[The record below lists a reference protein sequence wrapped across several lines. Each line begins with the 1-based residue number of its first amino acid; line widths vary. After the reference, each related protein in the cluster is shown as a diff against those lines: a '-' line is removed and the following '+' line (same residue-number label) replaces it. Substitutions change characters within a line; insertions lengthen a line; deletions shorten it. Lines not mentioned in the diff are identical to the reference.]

1 MSNSATPWI
10 APCQASLSF
19 TVFPT
24 LLKLMSIE
32 SGMLSNH
39 LILCPL
45 FSSCPESFPASRSF
59 PKSRL
64 FASGGQSIGASVSV
78 IPINIQGWFP
88 LGLTGLISVLCE
100 GLSRVSS
107 NTTKSV
113 LSDNYFASRVPLK
126 HWQCHSILLI
136 SDVAVEILSVSD
148 YCFFFEDVSSLVDVK
163 IISLFLCVISPWYV
177 QVWVHFYLP
186 VHGWG
191 SVFDCFWRTLG
202 CYFLEH
208 WLHPLQSLTLIG
220 CTVDP
225 LICLL
230 CSVLYILFISLS
242 LSAAYWAFYP
252 ALLQLINS
260 SFSWFTLLFN
270 HLFTWFQCMFFYLNV
285 FLIGG

>member
-39 LILCPL
+39 LILCPP

-126 HWQCHSILLI
+126 H
-136 SDVAVEILSVSD
+136 
-148 YCFFFEDVSSLVDVK
+148 
-163 IISLFLCVISPWYV
+163 
-177 QVWVHFYLP
+177 
-186 VHGWG
+186 
-191 SVFDCFWRTLG
+191 
-202 CYFLEH
+202 
-208 WLHPLQSLTLIG
+208 
-220 CTVDP
+220 
-225 LICLL
+225 
-230 CSVLYILFISLS
+230 
-242 LSAAYWAFYP
+242 
-252 ALLQLINS
+252 
-260 SFSWFTLLFN
+260 
-270 HLFTWFQCMFFYLNV
+270 
-285 FLIGG
+285 

>member
-32 SGMLSNH
+32 SGMFSNH
-39 LILCPL
+39 LILCRP

-126 HWQCHSILLI
+126 H
-136 SDVAVEILSVSD
+136 
-148 YCFFFEDVSSLVDVK
+148 
-163 IISLFLCVISPWYV
+163 
-177 QVWVHFYLP
+177 
-186 VHGWG
+186 
-191 SVFDCFWRTLG
+191 
-202 CYFLEH
+202 
-208 WLHPLQSLTLIG
+208 
-220 CTVDP
+220 
-225 LICLL
+225 
-230 CSVLYILFISLS
+230 
-242 LSAAYWAFYP
+242 
-252 ALLQLINS
+252 
-260 SFSWFTLLFN
+260 
-270 HLFTWFQCMFFYLNV
+270 
-285 FLIGG
+285 

>member
-39 LILCPL
+39 LILCPP

-225 LICLL
+225 LICLP
-230 CSVLYILFISLS
+230 CSVLHILFISLS
-242 LSAAYWAFYP
+242 LLHTGLSTQHFSSLSILLSAGSLCF
-252 ALLQLINS
+252 LTICSLD
-260 SFSWFTLLFN
+260 FN
-270 HLFTWFQCMFFYLNV
+270 ACFF
-285 FLIGG
+285 I